1 MLQRCLL
8 LMQLEEKFISSS
20 KKNIYL
26 SNVKNECFTVGV
38 ANDDETNNWLVE
50 SGEALKKGDSL
61 ALFNKFGEELLITV
75 DSMGKP
81 VCNEKF
87 LKKVSESLK
96 KENN

>member
-1 MLQRCLL
+1 MLQRCLIADVVRGKIHFKL
-8 LMQLEEKFISSS
+8 
-20 KKNIYL
+20 KKEYL

-38 ANDDETNNWLVE
+38 TNDDETNNWLVE

-75 DSMGKP
+75 ESMGKP